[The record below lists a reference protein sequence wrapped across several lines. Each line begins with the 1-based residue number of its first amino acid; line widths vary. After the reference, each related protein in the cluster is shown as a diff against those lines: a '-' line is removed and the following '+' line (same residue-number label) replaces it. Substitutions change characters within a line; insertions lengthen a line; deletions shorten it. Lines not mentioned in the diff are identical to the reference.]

1 MATRFLSTP
10 LSDAFFSDFN
20 RESIH
25 NSLISN
31 IQSKTGYKIDRQN
44 DSDIQGLMRKVYI
57 NMASN
62 EYTDVRGQV
71 SVMNGK
77 VVEEASQSVLTGVL
91 QQIVY
96 LQDIATN
103 PVPLNAPQSTSTY
116 GNKLPI
122 NDRYGINPR

>member
-25 NSLISN
+25 SLLIS
-31 IQSKTGYKIDRQN
+31 KVRDTTGYTIDKQN
-44 DSDIQGLMRKVYI
+44 DADIQGLMRKVYI
-57 NMASN
+57 NMAKN
-62 EYTDVRGQV
+62 EYTDIRTQV
-71 SVMNGK
+71 DTMNSK
-77 VVEEASQSVLTGVL
+77 VVDEASQFVLTGVL

-103 PVPLNAPQSTSTY
+103 PVPLVNPVSTSTY

>member
-1 MATRFLSTP
+1 MSTRFLSTP
-10 LSDAFFSDFN
+10 LSNAFFSDFN

-25 NSLISN
+25 QQLISK
-31 IQSKTGYKIDRQN
+31 IRDHTGYTIDPQN
-44 DSDIQGLMRKVYI
+44 DADIQGLMRKVYI

-62 EYTDVRGQV
+62 EYDSVKDNV
-71 SVMNGK
+71 SKMNSK
-77 VVEEASQSVLTGVL
+77 VVDEASQSVLTGVL

-103 PVPLNAPQSTSTY
+103 PVPLTIPVNTSTY

-122 NDRYGINPR
+122 NDRYGINYQ

>member
-1 MATRFLSTP
+1 MSTRFLSTP

-20 RESIH
+20 KETIH
-25 NSLISN
+25 NSLIALVKN
-31 IQSKTGYKIDRQN
+31 RTGYTIDRQN
-44 DSDIQGLMRKVYI
+44 DADIQGLMRKVYI
-57 NMASN
+57 NMARN
-62 EYTDVRGQV
+62 EYTDVRKQV
-71 SVMNGK
+71 DTMNDK
-77 VVEEASQSVLTGVL
+77 AVEEASQFVLTGVL

-103 PVPLNAPQSTSTY
+103 PIPLASPMNTSTY

>member
-1 MATRFLSTP
+1 MATRFLPTP

-20 RESIH
+20 RETIH

-31 IQSKTGYKIDRQN
+31 IKSKTGYTIDKQN
-44 DSDIQGLMRKVYI
+44 DADIQGLMRKVYI

-62 EYTDVRGQV
+62 EYNGVKEQV
-71 SVMNGK
+71 SSMNSK
-77 VVEEASQSVLTGVL
+77 VVDEASQFVMTGVL

-103 PVPLNAPQSTSTY
+103 PVPLNAPRSTSTY